1 MRRTLPACA
10 LLALLA
16 GPSACASSRSSA
28 GDAASAP
35 MYAESAPMSVATQTP
50 AMAPPPPQDPTAGMD
65 PSSFVRS
72 SESSAEESVDVDA
85 SSTVALAKAAP
96 RAPAAAP
103 APSPGPGRPAAPAP
117 SPGPGRPAAPAPS
130 PGPGRPAQPAA
141 ATPAPASPAPQPGA
155 TPAGA
160 AAQGARQGA
169 GEVSA
174 APAPLLVYTAQIAMA
189 VFEVGASLG
198 KVETLARELGGF
210 LARRDDRTITIR
222 VPAARF
228 DEALKRLEGL
238 GDMVQRNVVAEDV
251 TEEFFDLGVRIRN
264 ARAVR
269 DRLEKLLEKAA
280 KVEES
285 IQLERELARVAGELE
300 RLEGRL
306 KFLRDRVAFS
316 TLTVSFQPRS
326 TETITPSGPR
336 LPIDWLNELGLSRLL
351 NL

>member
-1 MRRTLPACA
+1 MATGMPPHDPTTGMAI
-10 LLALLA
+10 
-16 GPSACASSRSSA
+16 SD
-28 GDAASAP
+28 GDAIE
-35 MYAESAPMSVATQTP
+35 ESSSVDLETTVAT
-50 AMAPPPPQDPTAGMD
+50 AEFAKAAPPPP
-65 PSSFVRS
+65 
-72 SESSAEESVDVDA
+72 
-85 SSTVALAKAAP
+85 
-96 RAPAAAP
+96 
-103 APSPGPGRPAAPAP
+103 
-117 SPGPGRPAAPAPS
+117 
-130 PGPGRPAQPAA
+130 
-141 ATPAPASPAPQPGA
+141 ATPARAPGATAQAAGPAGPAPPGPAPQPATTPTGAAPQGAAQTAAAVSASPAP
-155 TPAGA
+155 
-160 AAQGARQGA
+160 
-169 GEVSA
+169 
-174 APAPLLVYTAQIAMA
+174 LLIYTAQIVMA

-198 KVETLARELGGF
+198 KVEALAQELGGY

-238 GDMVQRNVVAEDV
+238 GDMLQRNVVAEDV
-251 TEEFFDLGVRIRN
+251 TEEFLDLGVRIRN

-269 DRLEKLLEKAA
+269 DRLEKLLDKAV

-306 KFLRDRVAFS
+306 KYLRDRVAFS

>member
-1 MRRTLPACA
+1 MRRTLPSWA

-16 GPSACASSRSSA
+16 GPVACASSKANRYAEA
-28 GDAASAP
+28 GDTASAAAP
-35 MYAESAPMSVATQTP
+35 GYAQPAPV
-50 AMAPPPPQDPTAGMD
+50 AGMAIPGGD
-65 PSSFVRS
+65 AF
-72 SESSAEESVDVDA
+72 DA
-85 SSTVALAKAAP
+85 SSREESSYDFKASVETVELAKAAP
-96 RAPAAAP
+96 PAAAAP
-103 APSPGPGRPAAPAP
+103 PRLVSTATSAPSPAPPPPGPVAQTAAPKP
-117 SPGPGRPAAPAPS
+117 PAD
-130 PGPGRPAQPAA
+130 
-141 ATPAPASPAPQPGA
+141 PAPQPA
-155 TPAGA
+155 TTPAGA
-160 AAQGARQGA
+160 AQQGAQQGA
-169 GEVSA
+169 AAASE
-174 APAPLLVYTAQIAMA
+174 APAPLLIYTAQVAMA

-198 KVETLARELGGF
+198 KVEALARELGGF

-228 DEALKRLEGL
+228 DDALKRLEGL
-238 GDMVQRNVVAEDV
+238 GDMLQRNVVAEDV
-251 TEEFFDLGVRIRN
+251 TEEFLDLGVRIRN

>member
-1 MRRTLPACA
+1 MRRTLPAWA
-10 LLALLA
+10 LLAVLA
-16 GPSACASSRSSA
+16 GPVACASSSSKA
-28 GDAASAP
+28 GDAARASMYPGSAP
-35 MYAESAPMSVATQTP
+35 MYAATAAP
-50 AMAPPPPQDPTAGMD
+50 APPPPDPTTGMEM
-65 PSSFVRS
+65 SAVRI
-72 SESSAEESVDVDA
+72 SEEAAIDVDTST
-85 SSTVALAKAAP
+85 SSVALAKAAP
-96 RAPAAAP
+96 PAPVAAP
-103 APSPGPGRPAAPAP
+103 APGRGAPG
-117 SPGPGRPAAPAPS
+117 
-130 PGPGRPAQPAA
+130 PAQPAA
-141 ATPAPASPAPQPGA
+141 TSRPAPAGPAPQPGA
-155 TPAGA
+155 APAAAGPQGAQQGA
-160 AAQGARQGA
+160 AEA
-169 GEVSA
+169 SA
-174 APAPLLVYTAQIAMA
+174 APAPLLVYTAQVAMA

-198 KVETLARELGGF
+198 KVEELARDLGGF
-210 LARRDDRTITIR
+210 LARRDDRAITIR

-238 GDMVQRNVVAEDV
+238 GDILQRNVVAEDV
-251 TEEFFDLGVRIRN
+251 TEEFLDLGVRIRN
-264 ARAVR
+264 ARVVR

-285 IQLERELARVAGELE
+285 IQLERELARVTSELE

>member
-1 MRRTLPACA
+1 MRRTLPSWA

-16 GPSACASSRSSA
+16 GPVACATSKAGGRSAEAGDVASPSMPAYAPQAAATGMPVPGGDAFDASSREEASYDF
-28 GDAASAP
+28 DA
-35 MYAESAPMSVATQTP
+35 SVA
-50 AMAPPPPQDPTAGMD
+50 
-65 PSSFVRS
+65 
-72 SESSAEESVDVDA
+72 SVE
-85 SSTVALAKAAP
+85 LAKAAP
-96 RAPAAAP
+96 APTPTPAP
-103 APSPGPGRPAAPAP
+103 APAPAPAPKVTQAAPSPARPPSPPVAQTAAEKPAPGPAAQPATTPAAPA
-117 SPGPGRPAAPAPS
+117 
-130 PGPGRPAQPAA
+130 AQG
-141 ATPAPASPAPQPGA
+141 TPGA
-155 TPAGA
+155 QQVA
-160 AAQGARQGA
+160 A
-169 GEVSA
+169 EVSE
-174 APAPLLVYTAQIAMA
+174 APAPLLIYTAQVAMA

-198 KVETLARELGGF
+198 KVEALARELGGF

-238 GDMVQRNVVAEDV
+238 GDMLQRNVVAEDV
-251 TEEFFDLGVRIRN
+251 TEEFLDLGVRIRN

-316 TLTVSFQPRS
+316 TLTISFQPRS

>member
-1 MRRTLPACA
+1 M
-10 LLALLA
+10 
-16 GPSACASSRSSA
+16 
-28 GDAASAP
+28 
-35 MYAESAPMSVATQTP
+35 ATG
-50 AMAPPPPQDPTAGMD
+50 MPPQDPTMGMPPGD
-65 PSSFVRS
+65 
-72 SESSAEESVDVDA
+72 AIEESLSVDLET
-85 SSTVALAKAAP
+85 TVATAEFAKAAP
-96 RAPAAAP
+96 PATPTPAAMPAPPPPRPTAQAAGPARPAPAGP
-103 APSPGPGRPAAPAP
+103 AP
-117 SPGPGRPAAPAPS
+117 
-130 PGPGRPAQPAA
+130 QPAA
-141 ATPAPASPAPQPGA
+141 TTPTGAAPQGAAQAAAAVSASPAP
-155 TPAGA
+155 
-160 AAQGARQGA
+160 
-169 GEVSA
+169 
-174 APAPLLVYTAQIAMA
+174 LLIYTAQIAMA

-198 KVETLARELGGF
+198 KVEALAQELGGF

-238 GDMVQRNVVAEDV
+238 GDMLQRNVVAEDV
-251 TEEFFDLGVRIRN
+251 TEEFLDLGVRIRN

-269 DRLEKLLEKAA
+269 DRLEKLLDKAV

-285 IQLERELARVAGELE
+285 IQLERELARVAGELD

-306 KFLRDRVAFS
+306 KYLRDRVAFS